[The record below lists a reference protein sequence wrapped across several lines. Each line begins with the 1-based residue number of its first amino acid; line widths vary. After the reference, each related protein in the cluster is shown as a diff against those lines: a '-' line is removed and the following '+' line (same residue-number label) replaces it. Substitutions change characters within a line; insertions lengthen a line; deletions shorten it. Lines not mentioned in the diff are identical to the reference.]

1 MVGKER
7 KRRVAA
13 CSVTGCTY
21 TCRADKRRIRQ
32 NWRDH
37 LRTEQH
43 RRAQGL
49 KSQLQEQADRVRK
62 IGRQRAAAACRR
74 CPPCPPRPV
83 CCCTFIGERQSA
95 HCCKRPD

>member
-1 MVGKER
+1 MPCFCTALKKKDKEL
-7 KRRVAA
+7 KIPPGAPL
-13 CSVTGCTY
+13 S
-21 TCRADKRRIRQ
+21 RIRQ

-62 IGRQRAAAACRR
+62 IGENLTRLVPKFPNRG
-74 CPPCPPRPV
+74 
-83 CCCTFIGERQSA
+83 TT
-95 HCCKRPD
+95 